1 MSRRNREEIP
11 FGSDSFL
18 DVLANIVGILI
29 ILIVAAAARMGR
41 APDPVLLSQKAPE
54 SAVAAPAAPARG
66 APEPESDEP
75 PPELTAEM
83 AAIAGRLTALDTKAN
98 AVDARLKQVQAQIL
112 SSRKALS
119 DDQKDAAGR
128 TTELRDAQLRVA
140 RLEESLGERKQV
152 LSGLLAEF
160 EEAQNA
166 RTPALEVRHRLAPIS
181 QEITGE
187 EIHFRVSKGRVTVV
201 PLNLLV
207 ERIKTQ
213 LERQKEWLANRGR
226 HEAVVGPVDGYTMRY
241 TVEKRALSPLDRS
254 RLGYGAYRIAVTHY
268 ELVPEPDLIGETAEE
283 ALRRNSKFAQV
294 VKTAQD
300 GAALTFWV
308 YPDSFHAYRILQAAC
323 QAEGFI
329 VAGRPL
335 PDGIPIRGSPDGA
348 RSAGQ

>member
-1 MSRRNREEIP
+1 MSRRAREEIP

-41 APDPVLLSQKAPE
+41 APDPVLLSQKAPDA
-54 SAVAAPAAPARG
+54 AVATPAAAARA

-75 PPELTAEM
+75 PPEMTAEM
-83 AAIAGRLTALDTKAN
+83 ASIANRLAALDTKAQAGN
-98 AVDARLKQVQAQIL
+98 ARMKQLQAEFQSARKL
-112 SSRKALS
+112 LS

-152 LSGLLAEF
+152 LTGLLAEF

-166 RTPALEVRHRLAPIS
+166 RAPAVEVRHRLAPIS

-187 EIHFRVSKGRVTVV
+187 EIHFRVSGGRVTVV

-213 LERQKEWLANRGR
+213 LERQKDWLANRGR
-226 HEAVVGPVDGYTMRY
+226 HEA
-241 TVEKRALSPLDRS
+241 
-254 RLGYGAYRIAVTHY
+254 
-268 ELVPEPDLIGETAEE
+268 
-283 ALRRNSKFAQV
+283 
-294 VKTAQD
+294 
-300 GAALTFWV
+300 
-308 YPDSFHAYRILQAAC
+308 
-323 QAEGFI
+323 
-329 VAGRPL
+329 
-335 PDGIPIRGSPDGA
+335 
-348 RSAGQ
+348 